1 MRYDEDS
8 EKDKWSEFVD
18 DLWSHE
24 KLEHMREMT
33 ATVDYAL
40 VYDPVKGAYG
50 FDDETE
56 DYEDEESVPI
66 EGAIIEEKESPQ
78 LNQLQNVN
86 EEAPLPPPPASTSNS
101 DLSAAAEKITPE
113 DISDYLRSLKL
124 DEYIDE
130 FLENDI
136 DGNLMYDVD
145 DDTLESVGVTTKKD
159 RIKIKGR
166 FKQWLRKRAAEIKQ

>member
-50 FDDETE
+50 FDDEIE

-66 EGAIIEEKESPQ
+66 GGAILEERESPQ

-86 EEAPLPPPPASTSNS
+86 EEAPPASTSDS

-124 DEYIDE
+124 DEYIEE
-130 FLENDI
+130 FFKNDI
-136 DGNLMYDVD
+136 DGNLMYDID
-145 DDTLESVGVTTKKD
+145 DDILESVGVKTKKD

-166 FKQWLRKRAAEIKQ
+166 FKQWLRKRAAEIK

>member
-40 VYDPVKGAYG
+40 VYDPVKGVYG
-50 FDDETE
+50 FDDETK

-66 EGAIIEEKESPQ
+66 GGAIIEEIESPQ
-78 LNQLQNVN
+78 LNQRRNVN
-86 EEAPLPPPPASTSNS
+86 EEAPPPPPASTSDS
-101 DLSAAAEKITPE
+101 DLSAAAEKITPKN
-113 DISDYLRSLKL
+113 ISDYLRSLKL

-130 FLENDI
+130 FLENEI
-136 DGNLMYDVD
+136 DGTALYDID
-145 DDTLESVGVTTKKD
+145 DDTLESMGVETKKN
-159 RIKIKGR
+159 RIKIKTR
-166 FKQWLRKRAAEIKQ
+166 FKQWLRKNTAEIK